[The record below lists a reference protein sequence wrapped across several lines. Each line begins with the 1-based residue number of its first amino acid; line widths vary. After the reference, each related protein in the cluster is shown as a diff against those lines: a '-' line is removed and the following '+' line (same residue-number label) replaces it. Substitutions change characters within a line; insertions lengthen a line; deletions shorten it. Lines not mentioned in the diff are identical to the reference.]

1 MGLNWSTFRRRSI
14 FFPSH
19 IPDCQCWLL
28 SSLEKVILNHGYYF
42 FHDRE
47 TWNPL
52 SGSKGAKGFHG
63 NRLAFLF
70 RQHTVKSNTNPL
82 FIQLILAHHIFITGF
97 PNTAGLQSKSMS
109 GLYDFRSTYLTLNQG
124 QLYYFR
130 LIKPFLIQQINTAG
144 RITFVPLPL
153 NLSKPISTFRQ
164 K

>member
-1 MGLNWSTFRRRSI
+1 MKIEHNQHLDGRSI

-70 RQHTVKSNTNPL
+70 RQHTVKSNTNLL
-82 FIQLILAHHIFITGF
+82 FIQS
-97 PNTAGLQSKSMS
+97 NSC
-109 GLYDFRSTYLTLNQG
+109 RSHL
-124 QLYYFR
+124 
-130 LIKPFLIQQINTAG
+130 PDFLIQPAYNQNQCLDWMIFVQPFNNKAVLDSTNKYGGTHYLCASAIESLEAHIN
-144 RITFVPLPL
+144 F
-153 NLSKPISTFRQ
+153 
-164 K
+164 